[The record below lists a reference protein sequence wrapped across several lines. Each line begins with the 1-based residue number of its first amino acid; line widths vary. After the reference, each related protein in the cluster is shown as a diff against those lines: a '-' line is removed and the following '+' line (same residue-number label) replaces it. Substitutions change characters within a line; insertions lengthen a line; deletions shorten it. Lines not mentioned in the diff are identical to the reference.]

1 MRHGGGYRRL
11 NRTSEHRKAMFA
23 NMAGS
28 LIEHEQIKT
37 TLPKAKELR
46 KVVDR
51 LITCGKRDD
60 LASRRRAAAMLK
72 QDMHVTK
79 LFSVLGPRYRD
90 RNGGYTRVIKAGYR
104 YGDTAP
110 MAVIELVDRD
120 VDAKGSADRQRLEDQ
135 KED

>member
-1 MRHGGGYRRL
+1 MRHGGGYRHL

-46 KVVDR
+46 RVVER
-51 LITCGKRDD
+51 LITFGKKNS

-72 QDMHVTK
+72 QDMHVVK
-79 LFSVLGPRYRD
+79 LFDVLGPRYQD
-90 RNGGYTRVIKAGYR
+90 RNGGYTKVIKAGHR
-104 YGDTAP
+104 YGDMAP
-110 MAVIELVDRD
+110 MAIIELVDRNM
-120 VDAKGSADRQRLEDQ
+120 DAKGAADRERLEG
-135 KED
+135 EDDS